1 MKVEIKVSGDITE
14 KYAEIYTNEI
24 NEEVTELAQ
33 LITDFGESRLLVGK
47 QEDVMVVL
55 QPEEIYLIRVEQ
67 EKVYLVTKTETYRT
81 PKRMKD
87 VLAILGSGFM
97 QISKSAAINLKY
109 LESVEPY
116 FNGVM
121 KLNMKNGESEYISRK
136 YVPEL
141 KKYLGL

>member
-33 LITDFGESRLLVGK
+33 LITDFGGSRLLVGK

-81 PKRMKD
+81 QKRMKD

-121 KLNMKNGESEYISRK
+121 KLNLKNGESEYISRK